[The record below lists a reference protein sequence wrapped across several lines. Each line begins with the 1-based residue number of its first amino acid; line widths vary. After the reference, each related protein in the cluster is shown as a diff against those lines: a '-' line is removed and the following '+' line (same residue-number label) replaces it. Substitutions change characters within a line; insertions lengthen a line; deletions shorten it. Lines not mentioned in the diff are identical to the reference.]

1 MVNKKELSE
10 EDVKTRY
17 ITPAIEDKGWTPQDW
32 RMEYEYTDGRI
43 TVVNNTTKRGERKK
57 IDYLLN
63 YHENVPLAII
73 EAKDLRHTYD
83 HGMQQGIDYA
93 EGLKH
98 AKSLQV
104 PFVYASNGEAFLE
117 HDMLTGKERKLAMN
131 EFPTKEELW
140 ERFKQEKGLTPNQ
153 IKVINEPYYST
164 RESRKPRYYQRIA
177 INRSV
182 NAITNGQRRVMLVMA
197 TGTGKTFTAFQIVYR
212 LLQSGIKKRVL
223 YLADRNILV
232 DQAMTDDFSP
242 LLSKATKVQGGKMDS
257 SYQIHFALYQQLAGR
272 EEDAGHEPFRQFKPD
287 FFDLVVIDEAHRG
300 SAKKDSQ
307 WRKILDYFDGPNVTH
322 FGMTATPKN
331 EKGASN
337 IDYFGEP
344 IYTYSLKQGI
354 DDGFLAPYRVIR
366 VNFDVD
372 INGFRP
378 TKGEKDANGQVIED
392 RQYTSKDFDRTMII
406 ADRTKKVAK
415 YVSDYL
421 KKNHERFNKTIIF
434 CEDIDHAERMRT
446 ALVNENAD
454 LVRQNP
460 KYVMKITGDDKV
472 GKSQLSNFE
481 DVTSKY
487 PVLVTTSKLL
497 TTGVNVKT
505 CKLIVLDQNI
515 NSMTE
520 FKQIIGRGTRLDEAH
535 GKTFFTIMDFKGV
548 SRLFADPKFDGEPE
562 DTVIDDDGQGGVNFN
577 NGDKKAD
584 KKEKSDIGDKVSEG
598 RTKYLVNNKQVQIV
612 NSQAEYLD
620 ADGKLITTS
629 LRDYTKK
636 NVLGQYATLD
646 KFIEKWR
653 KSDNK
658 QELLDDMENHG
669 IFYKEIISDENLKD
683 LDPFDLL
690 VHLAYNQ
697 KPLSKSERV
706 ANVKKSGLLDKYQG
720 EARTILETLLDK
732 YKNDGI
738 EELESRKTLS
748 LPEFEQYGGPVKI
761 ILKVFGG
768 KKNYQNAVSEMKEKI
783 YS

>member
-1 MVNKKELSE
+1 
-10 EDVKTRY
+10 
-17 ITPAIEDKGWTPQDW
+17 
-32 RMEYEYTDGRI
+32 
-43 TVVNNTTKRGERKK
+43 
-57 IDYLLN
+57 
-63 YHENVPLAII
+63 
-73 EAKDLRHTYD
+73 
-83 HGMQQGIDYA
+83 
-93 EGLKH
+93 
-98 AKSLQV
+98 
-104 PFVYASNGEAFLE
+104 
-117 HDMLTGKERKLAMN
+117 
-131 EFPTKEELW
+131 
-140 ERFKQEKGLTPNQ
+140 
-153 IKVINEPYYST
+153 
-164 RESRKPRYYQRIA
+164 
-177 INRSV
+177 
-182 NAITNGQRRVMLVMA
+182 
-197 TGTGKTFTAFQIVYR
+197 
-212 LLQSGIKKRVL
+212 
-223 YLADRNILV
+223 
-232 DQAMTDDFSP
+232 
-242 LLSKATKVQGGKMDS
+242 
-257 SYQIHFALYQQLAGR
+257 
-272 EEDAGHEPFRQFKPD
+272 
-287 FFDLVVIDEAHRG
+287 
-300 SAKKDSQ
+300 
-307 WRKILDYFDGPNVTH
+307 
-322 FGMTATPKN
+322 MTATPKN

-584 KKEKSDIGDKVSEG
+584 KKRSLILATKSVKV
-598 RTKYLVNNKQVQIV
+598 
-612 NSQAEYLD
+612 
-620 ADGKLITTS
+620 
-629 LRDYTKK
+629 
-636 NVLGQYATLD
+636 GQN
-646 KFIEKWR
+646 I
-653 KSDNK
+653 
-658 QELLDDMENHG
+658 
-669 IFYKEIISDENLKD
+669 
-683 LDPFDLL
+683 
-690 VHLAYNQ
+690 
-697 KPLSKSERV
+697 
-706 ANVKKSGLLDKYQG
+706 
-720 EARTILETLLDK
+720 
-732 YKNDGI
+732 
-738 EELESRKTLS
+738 
-748 LPEFEQYGGPVKI
+748 
-761 ILKVFGG
+761 
-768 KKNYQNAVSEMKEKI
+768 
-783 YS
+783 